1 MKLDEVVVHI
11 EYYNILQVLSNSDEK
26 QNVLCITDG
35 PSVHPLR
42 AGEFGLN

>member
-1 MKLDEVVVHI
+1 MKLDEVVVHM

-35 PSVHPLR
+35 RSIH
-42 AGEFGLN
+42 